1 MGGVPPRLL
10 PGRACLDRMFSLA
23 AFLAAPRP
31 EAALAPLAKGIGD
44 GDFYPDGELVEL
56 CKFGVP
62 SHGGDVCCPE
72 TCIDEASGE
81 PRCGGARCSNRVGGA
96 AKCCIKEIEATH
108 FTCEKNTDTVCIMP
122 TTCEQDRCL
131 LHCPLNPACS
141 VIWKNRGLDYLA
153 MREKMG
159 YSTSLNESD
168 TAQSF

>member
-1 MGGVPPRLL
+1 MVGGVLRLL

-23 AFLAAPRP
+23 AYLAAPRP

-56 CKFGVP
+56 CKFGMP
-62 SHGGDVCCPE
+62 SHGGDVCCPD
-72 TCIDEASGE
+72 TCKDEATGE
-81 PRCGGARCSNRVGGA
+81 SRCGGARCSNRPGGA